1 MVADNET
8 VQYDI
13 RIQAEQALSNLAE
26 ISTRAQTVRE
36 KLYLA
41 EQAAKNFAAG
51 SGLSLRNVASLFKE
65 LDSAQMENAKDSQIF
80 GQNGARAWNDVGNA
94 ASTGSGKVIR
104 SIDGM
109 RIALGALT
117 AMLVFTV
124 IQAFQRMFQ
133 GALKGL
139 VEIEAAMFNI
149 VNAEKKL
156 SEQGVD
162 ISVKGLQQLIKDLK
176 ELDPM
181 LSEFQ
186 ATELISTI
194 ATKVAPAFGFG
205 TKEIERMAK
214 SVTILAVRNQALG
227 KSFEE
232 VEQQVITGILSGKV
246 TQGINQL
253 GLKITDQIVKEEAV
267 NIGLVKN
274 AKAYDD
280 LNAKAQERINVLT
293 ILSILEKDTAE
304 EAKNIPSFL
313 QSASGLIGTAKAE
326 FQDLLTSLGQK
337 FAPVLKEI
345 LKGII
350 SFLERIN
357 QSLVENEDAW
367 NSVVALL
374 VLVSKFVFVLIDGF
388 LNLSVAI
395 GKAGKKLFEILGAL
409 PLVGGLIKKLFPNVE
424 YADTPT
430 GAKKSEVDQSDKQAS
445 EEKNAKAIADSQKK
459 IQDALK
465 DSDDKKLDIERD
477 YQRKLYDINRDF
489 NYKLEDIARN
499 TAQKQ
504 EDALR
509 NYNQKVE
516 DINRTADQKIAEAEQ
531 EEQKKQLD
539 REAQFQQRLKE
550 LREKFLFDLED
561 ALRERDAR
569 QVLKLIRQYNMDK
582 KNLEDRHKL
591 EQQQAKKD
599 LTSKLADIERER
611 QLKLEAAKRE
621 YDDKLKEIAIGEAR
635 ERAEANLWLKRQ
647 LEDARLWHQRQL
659 EEQRQYLQRKLRDIA
674 DALKAEYNMTAA
686 GAQAMTNLMA
696 ATLSAQASLL
706 QAFSSGLM
714 TPINANGAITG
725 GSLSAGNTFPSYSS
739 TFSSL
744 TSGQGYGL
752 AEGGTLLATRP
763 TKAIFGENGPER
775 VDVTPLGKPGNNVG
789 NVFGDKSAM
798 GLGGSVKIA
807 LELSPDLEARIVENS
822 LDGMAVTLERVIR
835 SKS

>member
-1 MVADNET
+1 VVADNET